1 MSDDQSM
8 NTVQHNIALEQQL
21 VKYEADIRRHI
32 SIEHQLQLFADDL
45 KRSISTLEKE
55 KELLESQTSHE
66 LEELKK
72 DKLTMREFLNTKEKN
87 IKDLK
92 EQLKL
97 AQNDYAEI

>member
-1 MSDDQSM
+1 M
-8 NTVQHNIALEQQL
+8 
-21 VKYEADIRRHI
+21 
-32 SIEHQLQLFADDL
+32 FADDL
-45 KRSISTLEKE
+45 KRTISTLEKE

-72 DKLTMREFLNTKEKN
+72 DKVTMREFLNSKEKN

-97 AQNDYAEI
+97 SQNDYAEI